1 MLVRELETHRDA
13 THIEQINYELN
24 EFMSFIDKM
33 NISECTWNSIY
44 RFARSLEHSTFSS
57 SQKKCLIAVGFQ
69 DNKMVLRLEIH

>member
-57 SQKKCLIAVGFQ
+57 CQKKCLIAVGFQ